1 MNDEQ
6 LIPTSN
12 FAGNVNFSSASDASL
27 TGQLVKIMKVV
38 GMIGQKVGL
47 TNAEIERAI
56 ATAE

>member
-6 LIPTSN
+6 LIPTSS
-12 FAGNVNFSSASDASL
+12 FPRNVNFSSGSDASL